1 MPFTWARYWR
11 RVGVIFVV
19 ALALSLVVMAY
30 FNHGRVEPIVVLT
43 ALVDSIVL
51 AVVVA
56 FPLTQRIPRS

>member
-1 MPFTWARYWR
+1 MPFPWARYWR
-11 RVGVIFVV
+11 RVGVLFVV
-19 ALALSLVVMAY
+19 ALILSLIAMFY
-30 FNHGRVEPIVVLT
+30 FNHGRVELIVVLT